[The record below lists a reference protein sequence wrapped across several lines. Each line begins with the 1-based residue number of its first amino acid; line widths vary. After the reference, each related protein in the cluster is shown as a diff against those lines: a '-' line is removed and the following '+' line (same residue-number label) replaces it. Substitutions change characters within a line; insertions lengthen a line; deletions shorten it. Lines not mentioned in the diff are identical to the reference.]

1 MDNNKREGKIMNIQF
16 KCPQCGQM
24 VEADES
30 AIGQTASCPYCDKR
44 IIVPKERIQKRS
56 TTAENVDVPLRK
68 PISMNA
74 ALSAWLSCLNVKSLA
89 LFSAICVLIIIIQ
102 SVMLIVLF
110 AQRTTVNNSGHMANS
125 ILNANS
131 NQTETPSEQFLKYI
145 EQGEVSYVKE
155 VLKQNPALDVNR
167 PRAAGN
173 KTALYIACEKG
184 YADIAKFLLGKKADA
199 SICDTEKAISSTRYS
214 PLTVAAKNGH
224 LAVVKVLL
232 SSGIDI
238 EARDDGNRT
247 ALYAA
252 AAGNKPDVVRFLCES
267 NAKVN
272 ILARHNSW
280 SPLSAAIHE
289 GYVEVVKTLL
299 KYGKG
304 IDLEMRIAGK
314 TVLYNAVK
322 ANRPDIVRLLCESN
336 AKVNVFC
343 NDSDTPLTIAA
354 KEGFIEVIRVLL
366 KYGKGIDLEKRC
378 HCWYSAPPL
387 YHAAIKGHV
396 DAIAVLCEAG
406 ADLSARDGKFGNTPL
421 EAASTQGYEDAV
433 KVLKKYEEERA
444 RQKEGRIALKDGR
457 KIEDLRKAAEQGD
470 PKAQFDLAFCYAGG
484 DGVEQSKTEVAKW
497 IRKSAEQGYSE
508 AQCTLGILYANGV
521 GVSADKS
528 EAIKWIRKAAEQ
540 NHPLALCNLAQGYV
554 AGDGVPQDLSEAVRL
569 YRKSAELG
577 LAEAQ
582 FQLGVVYANGLC
594 VAQDWCEAANWYRK
608 AAEQGHSKAQLALG
622 LCYQTGLGVN
632 KNVVEASKW
641 ISESKKNP
649 QLQEQVQDAV
659 NFLKQFQ

>member
-1 MDNNKREGKIMNIQF
+1 MDNSKREEQIMNIQF

-30 AIGQTASCPYCDKR
+30 VIGYTALCPYCDKR
-44 IIVPKERIQKRS
+44 IIVPKDRIQKRS
-56 TTAENVDVPLRK
+56 TTVENIDVPLRK
-68 PISMNA
+68 PISSNA
-74 ALSAWLSCLNVKSLA
+74 ALSALLSCLNVKSLA

-102 SVMLIVLF
+102 SIMLIVLF
-110 AQRTTVNNSGHMANS
+110 AQRTAVNNSGHTANS
-125 ILNANS
+125 IQTANY
-131 NQTETPSEQFLKYI
+131 NQAEAPSEQFLKYT
-145 EQGEVSYVKE
+145 ELGELSYVE
-155 VLKQNPALDVNR
+155 TVLKQNPALDVNR

-184 YADIAKFLLGKKADA
+184 YADIAKFLLSKKADA

-224 LAVVKVLL
+224 LAVVKGLL

-280 SPLSAAIHE
+280 SPLSAAIHN
-289 GYVEVVKTLL
+289 GYVDVVKTLL

-304 IDLEMRIAGK
+304 IDLEMRIEGK

-336 AKVNVFC
+336 AKVNVFL
-343 NDSDTPLTIAA
+343 DGSDTPLTIAA
-354 KEGFIEVIRVLL
+354 GNGFTEMIRVLL

-406 ADLSARDGKFGNTPL
+406 ADLSARSGRSGDTPL
-421 EAASTQGYEDAV
+421 KAASTQGHEDAV
-433 KVLKKYEEERA
+433 KVLKKYESERE
-444 RQKEGRIALKDGR
+444 RR
-457 KIEDLRKAAEQGD
+457 
-470 PKAQFDLAFCYAGG
+470 
-484 DGVEQSKTEVAKW
+484 EQSKPTECGNVSTQKTREEAHTISQQREVEKPTKEFSGQISRVDDDCLVFIRDFSKSGVFFGIERKVILDGIMIKDKSGARDFVRRRCSGKVRVTYKDLDEAKNVKGTIWEDGGNGIRVKNIWTGEVA
-497 IRKSAEQGYSE
+497 RKSLNDILVDQGYAS
-508 AQCTLGILYANGV
+508 Y
-521 GVSADKS
+521 DK
-528 EAIKWIRKAAEQ
+528 
-540 NHPLALCNLAQGYV
+540 
-554 AGDGVPQDLSEAVRL
+554 
-569 YRKSAELG
+569 
-577 LAEAQ
+577 
-582 FQLGVVYANGLC
+582 
-594 VAQDWCEAANWYRK
+594 
-608 AAEQGHSKAQLALG
+608 
-622 LCYQTGLGVN
+622 QT
-632 KNVVEASKW
+632 K
-641 ISESKKNP
+641 
-649 QLQEQVQDAV
+649 
-659 NFLKQFQ
+659 

>member
-1 MDNNKREGKIMNIQF
+1 MDNNKREGQAMNIQF

-44 IIVPKERIQKRS
+44 IIVPKERILKRS
-56 TTAENVDVPLRK
+56 TTVENVDVPLRK
-68 PISMNA
+68 PISPNV
-74 ALSAWLSCLNVKSLA
+74 ALSALLSCLNVKSLA

-102 SVMLIVLF
+102 SIMLIVLF
-110 AQRTTVNNSGHMANS
+110 AQRTAVNNSGHMANS

-167 PRAAGN
+167 PRAADN
-173 KTALYIACEKG
+173 KTALYIACERG
-184 YADIAKFLLGKKADA
+184 YADVAKFLLDKKANA
-199 SICDTEKAISSTRYS
+199 SVCDTEKETLRSSTKYS
-214 PLTVAAKNGH
+214 PLTIAARNGH

-238 EARDDGNRT
+238 EARDDGDRT

-267 NAKVN
+267 NAKAN

-280 SPLSAAIHE
+280 SPLSVAIHE

-299 KYGKG
+299 RYGKG
-304 IDLEMRIAGK
+304 IDLEMRIEGK
-314 TVLYNAVK
+314 TVLYDAVK

-354 KEGFIEVIRVLL
+354 EEGFIEVIRVLL

-378 HCWYSAPPL
+378 HCWHSAPPL

-421 EAASTQGYEDAV
+421 KAASTQGHEDAV
-433 KVLKKYEEERA
+433 KVLKKYEAERE
-444 RQKEGRIALKDGR
+444 RR
-457 KIEDLRKAAEQGD
+457 
-470 PKAQFDLAFCYAGG
+470 
-484 DGVEQSKTEVAKW
+484 EQSKPTECGNVSTQKTREEAHTISQQREVEKPTKEFSGQISRVDDDCLVFIRDFSKSGVFFGIERKVILDGIMIKDKSGARDFVRRRRSGKVRVTYKDLDEAKNVKGTIWEDGGNGIRVKNIWTGEVAT
-497 IRKSAEQGYSE
+497 KSLNDILVDQGYAS
-508 AQCTLGILYANGV
+508 Y
-521 GVSADKS
+521 DK
-528 EAIKWIRKAAEQ
+528 
-540 NHPLALCNLAQGYV
+540 
-554 AGDGVPQDLSEAVRL
+554 
-569 YRKSAELG
+569 
-577 LAEAQ
+577 
-582 FQLGVVYANGLC
+582 
-594 VAQDWCEAANWYRK
+594 
-608 AAEQGHSKAQLALG
+608 
-622 LCYQTGLGVN
+622 QT
-632 KNVVEASKW
+632 K
-641 ISESKKNP
+641 
-649 QLQEQVQDAV
+649 
-659 NFLKQFQ
+659 

>member
-1 MDNNKREGKIMNIQF
+1 MAEF
-16 KCPQCGQM
+16 KFDCPQCGQT

-44 IIVPKERIQKRS
+44 IIVPKDRIQKRS
-56 TTAENVDVPLRK
+56 TTVENVDVPLRK
-68 PISMNA
+68 PISSNA
-74 ALSAWLSCLNVKSLA
+74 ALSVLLSCLNVKSLA

-131 NQTETPSEQFLKYI
+131 NQTETPSEQFLKYT
-145 EQGEVSYVKE
+145 ELGELSYVE
-155 VLKQNPALDVNR
+155 TVLKQNPSIDVNR

-184 YADIAKFLLGKKADA
+184 YADLAKFLLDKKADA
-199 SICDTEKAISSTRYS
+199 SISDTEKETLRSSTKYS
-214 PLTVAAKNGH
+214 PLTIAARNGH
-224 LAVVKVLL
+224 LSVVKVLL

-272 ILARHNSW
+272 ILARHSSW
-280 SPLSAAIHE
+280 SPLSGAIHE
-289 GYVEVVKTLL
+289 GYVEVVKVLLKYGKGVDLEMRIRGNTVLFDAVERNKPDIVQLLCESNAKVNIYGGLDSKWTPLTKAAREGFTDVVKVLL

-304 IDLEMRIAGK
+304 IDLEMRNKWG
-314 TVLYNAVK
+314 
-322 ANRPDIVRLLCESN
+322 
-336 AKVNVFC
+336 
-343 NDSDTPLTIAA
+343 DSPLD
-354 KEGFIEVIRVLL
+354 V
-366 KYGKGIDLEKRC
+366 
-378 HCWYSAPPL
+378 
-387 YHAAIKGHV
+387 
-396 DAIAVLCEAG
+396 
-406 ADLSARDGKFGNTPL
+406 
-421 EAASTQGYEDAV
+421 ASSSKHEDVV
-433 KVLKKYEEERA
+433 KVLEKYKEEREK
-444 RQKEGRIALKDGR
+444 QKQGR
-457 KIEDLRKAAEQGD
+457 KIEDLRRAAERGD
-470 PKAQFDLAFCYAGG
+470 PKAQFDLASCYAGG
-484 DGVEQSKTEVAKW
+484 DGIKQDKSEVAKW
-497 IRKSAEQGYSE
+497 LRKSAEQGYAE
-508 AQCTLGILYANGV
+508 AQCCLGLLYANGV
-521 GVSADKS
+521 GVSLDKT
-528 EAIKWIRKAAEQ
+528 EALKWISKAAKQ
-540 NHPLALCNLAQGYV
+540 DHPLALCNLAQGYV

-582 FQLGVVYANGLC
+582 FQLGVAYANGLC
-594 VAQDWCEAANWYRK
+594 VAQDWYEAANWYRK

-632 KNVVEASKW
+632 KNVAEASKW

>member
-24 VEADES
+24 VETDES
-30 AIGQTASCPYCDKR
+30 AIGQTASCPYCDTR
-44 IIVPKERIQKRS
+44 IIVPKDRIQKRS
-56 TTAENVDVPLRK
+56 TTVENADVPLRK

-74 ALSAWLSCLNVKSLA
+74 ALSALLSCLNVKSLA

-102 SVMLIVLF
+102 SIMLIVLF
-110 AQRTTVNNSGHMANS
+110 AQRTAGNNSGHMANS

-167 PRAAGN
+167 PRAANN
-173 KTALYIACEKG
+173 KTALYIACERG
-184 YADIAKFLLGKKADA
+184 YADVAKFLLDKKADA
-199 SICDTEKAISSTRYS
+199 SVCDTEKETLRSSTKYS
-214 PLTVAAKNGH
+214 PLTIAARNGH

-238 EARDDGNRT
+238 EARDDGDRT
-247 ALYAA
+247 VLYAA
-252 AAGNKPDVVRFLCES
+252 AVGNKPDVVRFLCES

-272 ILARHNSW
+272 ILARRNSW
-280 SPLSAAIHE
+280 SPLSTAIQE

-304 IDLEMRIAGK
+304 IDLEMRIKGK
-314 TVLYNAVK
+314 TVLYYAVN

-343 NDSDTPLTIAA
+343 DDSDTPLTIAA

-387 YHAAIKGHV
+387 YHAAIRGHV

-406 ADLSARDGKFGNTPL
+406 ADLSARDGKFGDTPL
-421 EAASTQGYEDAV
+421 KAASKQGHEDAV
-433 KVLKKYEEERA
+433 KVLKKYEAERE
-444 RQKEGRIALKDGR
+444 RR
-457 KIEDLRKAAEQGD
+457 
-470 PKAQFDLAFCYAGG
+470 
-484 DGVEQSKTEVAKW
+484 EQSKPTECGNVSTQKTREEAHTISQQREVEKPTKEFSGEISRVDDDCLVFIRDFSKSGVFFGIERKVILDGIMIKDKSGARDFVRRRRSGKVRVTYKDLDEAKNVKGTIWEDGGNGIRVKNIWTGEVAT
-497 IRKSAEQGYSE
+497 KSLNDILVDQGYAS
-508 AQCTLGILYANGV
+508 Y
-521 GVSADKS
+521 DK
-528 EAIKWIRKAAEQ
+528 
-540 NHPLALCNLAQGYV
+540 
-554 AGDGVPQDLSEAVRL
+554 
-569 YRKSAELG
+569 
-577 LAEAQ
+577 
-582 FQLGVVYANGLC
+582 
-594 VAQDWCEAANWYRK
+594 
-608 AAEQGHSKAQLALG
+608 
-622 LCYQTGLGVN
+622 QT
-632 KNVVEASKW
+632 K
-641 ISESKKNP
+641 
-649 QLQEQVQDAV
+649 
-659 NFLKQFQ
+659 

>member
-1 MDNNKREGKIMNIQF
+1 MDNNKREGQAMNIQF

-24 VEADES
+24 VETDES

-44 IIVPKERIQKRS
+44 IFVPKERILKRS
-56 TTAENVDVPLRK
+56 TTVENVDVPLRK
-68 PISMNA
+68 PISPNA
-74 ALSAWLSCLNVKSLA
+74 ALSALLSCLNVKSLA

-102 SVMLIVLF
+102 SIMLIVLF
-110 AQRTTVNNSGHMANS
+110 AQRTAGNNSGHMANS

-167 PRAAGN
+167 PRAANN
-173 KTALYIACEKG
+173 KTALYIACERG
-184 YADIAKFLLGKKADA
+184 YADVAKFLLDKKADA
-199 SICDTEKAISSTRYS
+199 GICDTEKGTLRSSTKYS
-214 PLTVAAKNGH
+214 PLTIAARNGH

-272 ILARHNSW
+272 ILARRNSW

-304 IDLEMRIAGK
+304 IDLEMRIEGK
-314 TVLYNAVK
+314 TVLYDAVK

-343 NDSDTPLTIAA
+343 NESDTPLTIAA
-354 KEGFIEVIRVLL
+354 EEGFIEVIRVLL

-406 ADLSARDGKFGNTPL
+406 ADLSARSGRSGDTPL
-421 EAASTQGYEDAV
+421 KAASTQGHEDAV
-433 KVLKKYEEERA
+433 KVLKKYESERE
-444 RQKEGRIALKDGR
+444 RR
-457 KIEDLRKAAEQGD
+457 
-470 PKAQFDLAFCYAGG
+470 
-484 DGVEQSKTEVAKW
+484 EQSKPTECGNVSTQKTREEAHTISQQREVEKPTKEFSGQISRVDDDCLVFIRDFSKSGVFFGIERKVILDGIMIKDKSGARDFVRRRLSGKVRVTYKDLDEAKNVKGTIWEDGGNGIRVKNIWTGEVAT
-497 IRKSAEQGYSE
+497 KSLNDILVDQGYAS
-508 AQCTLGILYANGV
+508 Y
-521 GVSADKS
+521 DK
-528 EAIKWIRKAAEQ
+528 
-540 NHPLALCNLAQGYV
+540 
-554 AGDGVPQDLSEAVRL
+554 
-569 YRKSAELG
+569 
-577 LAEAQ
+577 
-582 FQLGVVYANGLC
+582 
-594 VAQDWCEAANWYRK
+594 
-608 AAEQGHSKAQLALG
+608 
-622 LCYQTGLGVN
+622 QT
-632 KNVVEASKW
+632 K
-641 ISESKKNP
+641 
-649 QLQEQVQDAV
+649 
-659 NFLKQFQ
+659 